1 MLAAR
6 AGAADGAPDRWAS
19 AAAGSGASTEPERR
33 SGRALGSPLSL
44 LATNAAHLDAAWD
57 AVHAVMG
64 EVDLA
69 MSRFREDSELTRC
82 NRRSPGSVAEV
93 SRTLTRALAQADR
106 AMRITDGL
114 FDPRVV
120 AALEAVGYVGAAQTA
135 PGPSIPASESAAG
148 RVLQRESRNGPI
160 SLPVPVD
167 LGGIGKGLALRWA
180 ADAVVRGGFDVVAA
194 GTGFLIDAGGDIVTV
209 GVPGVGERWRI
220 GIEDPRGE
228 AEPLA
233 VLELSGRAAVATS
246 SIRRLHWD
254 HEGGAVHHLIDP
266 RTGEPG
272 GAGLLAVTV
281 AGPDPAWA
289 EVWSKALFLEGAVG
303 IAHAA
308 RRRGLAAWWAT
319 EDGRIEMTPTARVR
333 TIWVAGEA

>member
-1 MLAAR
+1 MLAVR
-6 AGAADGAPDRWAS
+6 AGVADGAPDPW
-19 AAAGSGASTEPERR
+19 AAAGSVASTEPERR

-44 LATNAAHLDAAWD
+44 LATKAADLDAAWV
-57 AVHAVMG
+57 AVQAVMG

-82 NRRSPGSVAEV
+82 NRRSPGSVAGV
-93 SRTLTRALAQADR
+93 SRPLTRALTQADR
-106 AMRITDGL
+106 AMRVTGGM

-120 AALEAVGYVGAAQTA
+120 AALEAVGYVGAAQTG
-135 PGPSIPASESAAG
+135 PGPSIATARAAPG
-148 RVLQRESRNGPI
+148 RVLHRDGRDGPI
-160 SLPVPVD
+160 SLPAPVD

-180 ADAVVRGGFDVVAA
+180 ADAVVRGGFHAVAP

-209 GVPGVGERWRI
+209 GVPSVGERWRI
-220 GIEDPRGE
+220 GIEDPRGG

-246 SIRRLHWD
+246 SIQRLRWD
-254 HEGGAVHHLIDP
+254 HKGVAAHHLIDP

-272 GAGLLAVTV
+272 GDGLLAVTV

-289 EVWSKALFLEGAVG
+289 EVWSKTLFLEGADG

-319 EDGRIEMTPTARVR
+319 EDGRIEMTPAARVR
-333 TIWVAGEA
+333 TVWVAGEA